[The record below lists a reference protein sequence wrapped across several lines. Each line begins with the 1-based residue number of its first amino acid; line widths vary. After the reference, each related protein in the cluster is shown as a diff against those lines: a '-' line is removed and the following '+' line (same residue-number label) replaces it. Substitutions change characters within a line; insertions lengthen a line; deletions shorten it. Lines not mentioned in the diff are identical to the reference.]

1 LNDIPKRAWRD
12 MTLSEVA
19 SLRDLTMGTA

>member
-1 LNDIPKRAWRD
+1 MPKRAWRD